1 MSTLAILHANLLS
14 PIVLAFALGV
24 VARLLRSELRI
35 PSTLY
40 VSLSIYLL
48 LALGLNGGHELAS
61 VGWGPIAKPALV
73 TVLLGCLTPVTAYF
87 ALKRLG
93 RFSVADSAGIA
104 AHYGSVSAVTFIAAQ
119 QFVTAMGG
127 SAESFMPTLLAL
139 LESPGIHIALGL
151 GVLAGA
157 AKTVHVKKKN
167 FPVLAAA
174 GGAGEGSVAILEEIS
189 EVETT
194 EEEVTT
200 PDFWRSLHEVVT
212 GRTMILLAGGLV
224 VGCLM
229 GEAGWKQVQP
239 FFDSGFKGALMLFLL
254 EMGML
259 AAERLGDLRRVGGFL
274 LAFGVLTPL
283 VHGVLGVVAG
293 HFAGLSAAGA
303 TVLGAMAASASYIA
317 APPAVRATLPD
328 ANPTYSLTLALGIT
342 FPFNVL
348 LGIPLFWRLANF
360 LGGRA

>member
-1 MSTLAILHANLLS
+1 MSTVEMLRSNLLS

-24 VARLLRSELRI
+24 AARLVRSELRI
-35 PSTLY
+35 PSALY
-40 VSLSIYLL
+40 TSLSIYLL
-48 LALGLNGGHELAS
+48 LALGLKGGHELSS
-61 VGWGPIAKPALV
+61 VGWGTIAKPALA
-73 TVLLGCLTPVTAYF
+73 TVILGCITPVTAYC
-87 ALKRLG
+87 ALRRLG
-93 RFSVADSAGIA
+93 KFSTTDSAGIA

-119 QFVTAMGG
+119 QFVSAMGA

-157 AKTVHVKKKN
+157 AKMKAKAI
-167 FPVLAAA
+167 PVLATAAVA
-174 GGAGEGSVAILEEIS
+174 GGGSIAVLEE
-189 EVETT
+189 EM
-194 EEEVTT
+194 EEAQPEA
-200 PDFWRSLHEVVT
+200 PSFWRSLHEVVT

-224 VGCLM
+224 VGYLM
-229 GEAGWKQVQP
+229 DEGGWKQVQP

-259 AAERLGDLRRVGGFL
+259 AAERLEDLRKVGGFL

-283 VHGVLGVVAG
+283 VHGVLGVIAG
-293 HFAGLSAAGA
+293 HLAGLSPAGA
-303 TVLGAMAASASYIA
+303 TVLGAMAGSASYIA

-328 ANPTYSLTLALGIT
+328 ANPTYSLSLALGIT
-342 FPFNVL
+342 FPFNVV
-348 LGIPLFWRLANF
+348 LGIPIFWRLATF

>member
-1 MSTLAILHANLLS
+1 MSTFGILHANLLS

-35 PSTLY
+35 PSALY
-40 VSLSIYLL
+40 ASLSIYLL
-48 LALGLNGGHELAS
+48 LALGLKGGHELAS
-61 VGWGPIAKPALV
+61 AGWEPIAKPALV
-73 TVLLGCLTPVTAYF
+73 TILLGCVTPVTAYF
-87 ALKRLG
+87 ALKRFG
-93 RFSVADSAGIA
+93 GFSVADSAGIA

-127 SAESFMPTLLAL
+127 VPESFLPTLLAL

-151 GVLAGA
+151 GVMAGA
-157 AKTVHVKKKN
+157 AKAVKAKKRS

-174 GGAGEGSVAILEEIS
+174 AGAGEDSVAILEELAEG
-189 EVETT
+189 EVV
-194 EEEVTT
+194 EEATA
-200 PDFWRSLHEVVT
+200 PSFWSALHEVIT

-229 GEAGWKQVQP
+229 GETGWKQVQP

-274 LAFGVLTPL
+274 LAFGILTPL
-283 VHGVLGVVAG
+283 VHGALGVVAG
-293 HFAGLSAAGA
+293 HVAGLSAAGA
-303 TVLGAMAASASYIA
+303 TVLGAMAGSASYIA

-328 ANPTYSLTLALGIT
+328 SNPTYSLTLALGIT
-342 FPFNVL
+342 FPFNVVF
-348 LGIPLFWRLANF
+348 GIPLFWRLANY
-360 LGGRA
+360 LGSHT

>member
-1 MSTLAILHANLLS
+1 MSTLGILHANLLS

-48 LALGLNGGHELAS
+48 LALGLKGGHELAS
-61 VGWGPIAKPALV
+61 VGWAPIAKPALV
-73 TVLLGCLTPVTAYF
+73 TILLGCITPITAYV

-93 RFSVADSAGIA
+93 RFTPADSAGIA

-119 QFVTAMGG
+119 QFVSSMGA
-127 SAESFMPTLLAL
+127 STESYMPTLLAL
-139 LESPGIHIALGL
+139 LESPGIHVALAL
-151 GVLAGA
+151 GVLSGA
-157 AKTVHVKKKN
+157 AKAATVKKRSV
-167 FPVLAAA
+167 PVLAAA
-174 GGAGEGSVAILEEIS
+174 GDSGEGSIAILEALA
-189 EVETT
+189 
-194 EEEVTT
+194 EEEMTEQEVSA
-200 PDFWRSLHEVVT
+200 PSFWRSLHEVLT

-259 AAERLGDLRRVGGFL
+259 AAERLEDLRRVGGFL
-274 LAFGVLTPL
+274 LGFGILTPL
-283 VHGVLGVVAG
+283 VHGTLGVLAG
-293 HFAGLSAAGA
+293 HFAGLSAGGA
-303 TVLGAMAASASYIA
+303 TVLGAMAGSASYIA
-317 APPAVRATLPD
+317 APPAVRATLPA

-342 FPFNVL
+342 FPFNVV
-348 LGIPLFWRLANF
+348 LGIPLFWRFANF
-360 LGGRA
+360 LGGHS

>member
-1 MSTLAILHANLLS
+1 VNTLGILHTNLLS
-14 PIVLAFALGV
+14 PIVLAFVLGV

-40 VSLSIYLL
+40 ASLSIYLL
-48 LALGLNGGHELAS
+48 LALGLKGGHELAS
-61 VGWGPIAKPALV
+61 VGWEPLARPALA
-73 TVLLGCLTPVTAYF
+73 TILLGCITPVSAYF
-87 ALKRLG
+87 ALKRFG
-93 RFSVADSAGIA
+93 GFSVADSAGIA

-127 SAESFMPTLLAL
+127 TPESFMPTLLAL

-157 AKTVHVKKKN
+157 ARTVKVRKRSL
-167 FPVLAAA
+167 PVLAAA
-174 GGAGEGSVAILEEIS
+174 AGAGEGSVTILEELA
-189 EVETT
+189 EDELT
-194 EEEVTT
+194 EEATA
-200 PDFWRSLHEVVT
+200 PSFWRSLQEVVT

-224 VGCLM
+224 VGLLM
-229 GEAGWKQVQP
+229 GDAGWKQVQP

-274 LAFGVLTPL
+274 LAFGILTPL
-283 VHGVLGVVAG
+283 VHGALGVVAG
-293 HFAGLSAAGA
+293 HLAGLSAAGA
-303 TVLGAMAASASYIA
+303 TVLGAMAGSASYIA

-342 FPFNVL
+342 FPFNVV
-348 LGIPLFWRLANF
+348 LGIPLFWRLATF
-360 LGGRA
+360 LGSQR